1 MSEQNGT
8 AVAELEVAEVKGLY
22 PKLAEAIADVERI
35 HKDGKNDHFKY
46 TYTSAEQ
53 VYKVIR
59 KPLLERGLIVIPSV
73 ESSERTPEPVG
84 KGQGRATITRLHIRV
99 VDTASGES
107 FDAFWVGEGQDTGD
121 KSPYKAATGGMKTW
135 LKHLFML
142 PADDDPEADA
152 STDQPPEPL
161 PYGLDR
167 LGVAADAARLP
178 SSARQKIGGWCE
190 IDENNNVGNSDR
202 LKEAVDLL
210 EAGSVEALMAKIG
223 PAK

>member
-1 MSEQNGT
+1 MST
-8 AVAELEVAEVKGLY
+8 AAAPKGLY

-84 KGQGRATITRLHIRV
+84 KGQGRATITRLHMRI
-99 VDTASGES
+99 VDSESGES
-107 FDAFWVGEGQDTGD
+107 LEAFWVGEGQDTGD

-135 LKHLFML
+135 LKHLFLL
-142 PADDDPEADA
+142 PADDDPEADSATDKEPA
-152 STDQPPEPL
+152 STDMPFGVP
-161 PYGLDR
+161 R
-167 LGVAADAARLP
+167 LVAAADAAQMP
-178 SSARQKIGGWCE
+178 SSKRSPIGAWAG
-190 IDENNNVGNSDR
+190 VGKDNSVEHPDR
-202 LKEAVDLL
+202 LEIAIKEVEAGKVDQLL
-210 EAGSVEALMAKIG
+210 EMIG
-223 PAK
+223 AAS